1 MLPANLVSGRR
12 SEIIRECYVN
22 IRPKTNRGHF
32 LDRDGF
38 TPVTEIA
45 ATLSISGRTVL
56 RELSALSAD
65 LKAYRA
71 TIERRSSRG
80 VRLNCPEETIQGLT
94 RAVLGKT
101 KLMLCSKEERRR
113 FILATL
119 LQSGEP
125 VKMQYFT
132 ATLAVTDA
140 TVGADLDR
148 MENWMEEH
156 NISLIRK
163 PGVGIYL
170 SGDEWALR
178 NGMLNLFFDV
188 HEYQSILSMLSSR
201 EALEEIA
208 EQDILSF
215 LDPPLLWAVQKLWK
229 QSGLSGHCCNAD
241 KNYFEFLISR
251 ITWYDG
257 HGKGILFADRP
268 LACRN
273 G

>member
-1 MLPANLVSGRR
+1 MLTSRQKQIVGTLLGRD
-12 SEIIRECYVN
+12 E
-22 IRPKTNRGHF
+22 
-32 LDRDGF
+32 F
-38 TPVTEIA
+38 TPVSEIA
-45 ATLSISGRTVL
+45 ATLGISGRTVL

-80 VRLNCPEETIQGLT
+80 VRLNCPEETLQELT
-94 RAVLGKT
+94 RAVLGRT

-119 LQSGEP
+119 LQNSEP

-148 MENWMEEH
+148 MENWLEEH
-156 NISLIRK
+156 TISLVRK
-163 PGVGIYL
+163 PGVGVYL

-178 NGMLNLFFDV
+178 NGMLNLFFDAN
-188 HEYQSILSMLSSR
+188 EFQSIQSMLSSR
-201 EALEEIA
+201 EALEETA

-215 LDPPLLWAVQKLWK
+215 LDVPLLWAVQESLEAERTIRT
-229 QSGLSGHCCNAD
+229 LLRAD
-241 KNYFEFLISR
+241 KNYF
-251 ITWYDG
+251 
-257 HGKGILFADRP
+257 
-268 LACRN
+268 
-273 G
+273 